1 MNDDPPRVL
10 VAVYEYGTVLDHL
23 TIPASTLR
31 EAERILD
38 EERERRRHAAEAVQ
52 AAAEREAARP
62 KGWRG
67 WLRSFFGRMG

>member
-1 MNDDPPRVL
+1 VNDDPPRVL

-38 EERERRRHAAEAVQ
+38 EERSRRRHAAEEAR
-52 AAAEREAARP
+52 AAAEREAGLWQRLRV
-62 KGWRG
+62 WMRG
-67 WLRSFFGRMG
+67 QER